1 MRCGGVRA
9 ALLPN
14 MGVRGDGLRP
24 DGMAY
29 GSSDVLSTHGVAI
42 VAVDVEEIRQCRSK
56 FHPLA
61 EKKLC
66 AARIHRRHWVR
77 RRVASFIGVVV
88 RD

>member
-1 MRCGGVRA
+1 MRCGGGRA
-9 ALLPN
+9 VLLPN
-14 MGVRGDGLRP
+14 VGVRGDGLRP

-56 FHPLA
+56 FHPLV

-66 AARIHRRHWVR
+66 APRIHRRHWVR